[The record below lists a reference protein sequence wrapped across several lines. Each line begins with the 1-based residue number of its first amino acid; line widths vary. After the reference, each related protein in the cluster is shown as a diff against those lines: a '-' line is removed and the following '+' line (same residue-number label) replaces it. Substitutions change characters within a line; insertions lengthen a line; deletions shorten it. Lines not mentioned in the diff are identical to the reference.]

1 MSRILDK
8 KVFSELVRQTMRN
21 DLLYCLD
28 VTVELIKERLVE
40 IETASQG
47 NTSTRQKVVGVLL
60 DLAADVDGLKKAP
73 R

>member
-47 NTSTRQKVVGVLL
+47 NTSTRQKVVGILL
-60 DLAADVDGLKKAP
+60 DLAAAVDGLKKAP